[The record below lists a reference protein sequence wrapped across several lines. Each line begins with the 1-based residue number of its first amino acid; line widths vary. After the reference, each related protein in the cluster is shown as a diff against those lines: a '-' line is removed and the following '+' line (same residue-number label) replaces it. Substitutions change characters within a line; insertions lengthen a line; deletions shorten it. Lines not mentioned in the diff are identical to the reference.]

1 MEEVWRREVSK
12 LLIGFVQKMA
22 RNQNHGRI
30 LVYTSTTT
38 PPTIPAPNN
47 QTPTKIGTA
56 RDENRNTMTQHRTG
70 MLD

>member
-12 LLIGFVQKMA
+12 LLTGFVQKMA

-30 LVYTSTTT
+30 LVYTSTT

-47 QTPTKIGTA
+47 QTPTKIVTA

-70 MLD
+70 MLG